1 MATASLNIK
10 LDYNQVLELA
20 RQLSEEE
27 KELLK
32 DELIAESNKAK
43 LRHFQDLFSC
53 EESEQMSMEEIQA
66 EINELR
72 RERYRRQGPISDANH
87 LRLSNCDSNGI

>member
-27 KELLK
+27 KE
-32 DELIAESNKAK
+32 
-43 LRHFQDLFSC
+43 
-53 EESEQMSMEEIQA
+53 
-66 EINELR
+66 
-72 RERYRRQGPISDANH
+72 
-87 LRLSNCDSNGI
+87 RL

>member
-27 KELLK
+27 KERLK
-32 DELIAESNKAK
+32 NELIAESNKAK

-72 RERYRRQGPISDANH
+72 RERYETRRKNQSY
-87 LRLSNCDSNGI
+87 C

>member
-1 MATASLNIK
+1 MATESLNIK

-27 KELLK
+27 KERLK

-43 LRHFQDLFSC
+43 LKHFQNLFSC

-72 RERYRRQGPISDANH
+72 RERQCKMECSHNVRYEQEN
-87 LRLSNCDSNGI
+87 LLCE